1 MEWVLG
7 MQFIALP
14 RRGIPAAGRPYLSPY
29 QAGFS
34 DPAAG
39 TEFNCFW
46 GLQSVFKPLSIYT
59 VVLLDDHRRSQQWK
73 PIKSKRWKLH

>member
-1 MEWVLG
+1 

-14 RRGIPAAGRPYLSPY
+14 RRGIPAAGRRYLSPY

-46 GLQSVFKPLSIYT
+46 GLQSIFKPLSIYT
-59 VVLLDDHRRSQQWK
+59 VVSLDGYGRFSKWK
-73 PIKSKRWKLH
+73 LIKSKRWKLH